1 MPAVFIHGVPDTARL
16 WSDLLA
22 RLSRRDVVTLGLP
35 GFQTPLPEHFDSSKE
50 SYVAWIIEQLE
61 RIGTAVDLVAHD
73 WGGASLVEEHS
84 VRRRHRRSRI
94 RLARLRQAV
103 ADPRGG

>member
-61 RIGTAVDLVAHD
+61 RIDTTRCIRIAPQSCATRSTAV
-73 WGGASLVEEHS
+73 SI
-84 VRRRHRRSRI
+84 RSSCSMI
-94 RLARLRQAV
+94 QAT
-103 ADPRGG
+103 